1 MPRYRERLWP
11 APWVFAAITLV
22 IPATLLVF
30 WPINFV
36 VGIVVA
42 VVFFVGCCALLLISS
57 PTIEVDD
64 RGIRAGNARL
74 PIAFVGEVSSHFGAD
89 ATLERGQ
96 RLDARAWLLVRG
108 WVAPIAKIEV
118 TDPADPV
125 PYWIVSSRTPD
136 RLASAIREAQAIG
149 SAEPDRSDG

>member
-1 MPRYRERLWP
+1 MTSYRERLWP
-11 APWVFAAITLV
+11 ALWVFAAITLV

-42 VVFFVGCCALLLISS
+42 AVFYAGCVALLLIAA
-57 PTIEVDD
+57 PTIEVTASEF
-64 RGIRAGNARL
+64 RAGSARVPL
-74 PIAFVGEVSSHFGAD
+74 TFVGETSSHRGSD

-108 WVAPIAKIEV
+108 WVNPIAKVQI

-125 PYWIVSSRTPD
+125 PYWLVSSREPEKLVAALEAARAAAT
-136 RLASAIREAQAIG
+136 SAQ
-149 SAEPDRSDG
+149 